1 MIKTNYV
8 SLLNESREGNDTAL
22 CMAKQQ
28 TYEVSK
34 ITGRLRNYY
43 SGGAYV
49 HNWLKWPEREFD
61 HKPLSDMELTSGT
74 IFLCL
79 YMSIRS
85 I

>member
-1 MIKTNYV
+1 MNHEK
-8 SLLNESREGNDTAL
+8 EMKRL
-22 CMAKQQ
+22 CARQINKHG
-28 TYEVSK
+28 VSK

-49 HNWLKWPEREFD
+49 HNWLKFLEHESD
-61 HKPLSDMELTSGT
+61 HKPLAGVELMSEA

-79 YMSIRS
+79 CMSVRS

>member
-1 MIKTNYV
+1 
-8 SLLNESREGNDTAL
+8 
-22 CMAKQQ
+22 MAKQQ
-28 TYEVSK
+28 TYGVSK

-49 HNWLKWPEREFD
+49 HNWVKWPDRESD
-61 HKPLSDMELTSGT
+61 HKPLSDVELMSEA

-79 YMSIRS
+79 CMSVRS